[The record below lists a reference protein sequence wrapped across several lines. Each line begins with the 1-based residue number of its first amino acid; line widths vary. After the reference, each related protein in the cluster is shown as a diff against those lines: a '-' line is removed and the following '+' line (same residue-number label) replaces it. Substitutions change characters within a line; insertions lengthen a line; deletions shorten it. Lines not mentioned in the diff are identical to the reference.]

1 MAKRTVEA
9 LKALVG
15 QSRSRT
21 ENIED
26 VISMSRPILKA
37 KRAASIYGTTAAS
50 TASQQSSGAQLL
62 GGESWGIGTGAGAA
76 GAAVGTMKDQGKN
89 LLELLSKG
97 KIGTAFKTNPGTM
110 GIGSALLLGM
120 LFSKIKGLSLE
131 NMQENTTREGIQQQ
145 MDTDPEDMYYQAMMP
160 DLMQQRKEAQNAFI
174 QSIMGGRG
182 QQQQV
187 TGERQI

>member
-62 GGESWGIGTGAGAA
+62 GGESWGTGTGAGAA

>member
-62 GGESWGIGTGAGAA
+62 GGESWGTGT
-76 GAAVGTMKDQGKN
+76 GAAVGTMKNQGKN